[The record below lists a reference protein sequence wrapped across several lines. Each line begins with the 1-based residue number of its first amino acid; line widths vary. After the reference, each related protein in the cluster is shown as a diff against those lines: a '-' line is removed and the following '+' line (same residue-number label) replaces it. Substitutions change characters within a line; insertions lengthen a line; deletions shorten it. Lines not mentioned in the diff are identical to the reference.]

1 MSDNKKLSP
10 SLLMNIILFGF
21 MGQVAWAVENN
32 FFNLYMLK
40 IGGDMHDI
48 SVMIAVSAIVAFLTT
63 LFMGSLS
70 DKINKRKIFICA
82 GYILWGISIWEVVI
96 EGTSMLIFFRR
107 MYRPDALPPILPIQA
122 NNL

>member
-1 MSDNKKLSP
+1 MANSKSGKLP
-10 SLLMNIILFGF
+10 FSLWLNLIMFGF

-40 IGGDMHDI
+40 VGGDMHDI

-70 DKINKRKIFICA
+70 EKINKRKIFICG
-82 GYILWGISIWEVVI
+82 GYILWGLTVI
-96 EGTSMLIFFRR
+96 
-107 MYRPDALPPILPIQA
+107 A
-122 NNL
+122 